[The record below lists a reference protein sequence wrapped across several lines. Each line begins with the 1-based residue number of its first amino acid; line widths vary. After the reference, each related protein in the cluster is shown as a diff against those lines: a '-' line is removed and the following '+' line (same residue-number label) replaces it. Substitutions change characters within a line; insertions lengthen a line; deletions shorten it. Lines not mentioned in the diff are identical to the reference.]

1 LIYIHGFREWL
12 CVGGAQTVGINGI
25 KGLCFWTLGM
35 LDHRRLFEA
44 PSTRLGTAPEIDVD
58 IPSNSKVVGV
68 FLFVLVN
75 FVLFVFACIALTHSD
90 NDLIFHACD
99 GTLRIIV
106 MVDLIAPLAGLFV
119 WGCSCLIPR
128 CDNIGKDARIGL
140 YAFLFIVTAGLC
152 IFTFMA
158 SDQALKK
165 PDCVSAMRSTDDIS
179 AFPGDHGYIKGLKSP
194 SANTGW
200 PLLAV
205 SGYYYG
211 LFYACLAIMFLIF
224 CVLECRKS

>member
-1 LIYIHGFREWL
+1 
-12 CVGGAQTVGINGI
+12 
-25 KGLCFWTLGM
+25 M

-44 PSTRLGTAPEIDVD
+44 PSTRLGTQQGFSDVVSMSD
-58 IPSNSKVVGV
+58 LSTFAAICVV
-68 FLFVLVN
+68 VLVN

-119 WGCSCLIPR
+119 LGWIFLMFGCG
-128 CDNIGKDARIGL
+128 DIGKDARIGL

-179 AFPGDHGYIKGLKSP
+179 AFPGDHGYIKGLESP